1 MQEKS
6 TQPTGRPI
14 EHYRGF
20 NGFKSESPIQ
30 YSLRCC
36 RDALIQATLDRHVE
50 SVAPSP
56 FDPTKVKAF
65 FAFDVTLAQK
75 RGVVALI
82 DRPGPGFFDPPPGY
96 AFGLTLTTSQ
106 VRADPLMSNA
116 RLVWSYKERLV
127 PPDFQIRTLQA
138 LGKSRAG
145 LALSDIRRI
154 VSASYPMWLDFIFAM
169 TARGDV
175 ELGNLGQFTDGT
187 RVYWRR
193 ATPRSSFFADTTA
206 TTVLVVDR
214 TSANSS

>member
-1 MQEKS
+1 MQDKS
-6 TQPTGRPI
+6 TRRVGRPI
-14 EHYRGF
+14 QHYH
-20 NGFKSESPIQ
+20 GFKSFKSQSPIQ

-50 SVAPSP
+50 SIGPTQ
-56 FDPTKVKAF
+56 FDPTNVKAF
-65 FAFDVTLAQK
+65 FAFDVTLAGK

-82 DRPGPGFFDPPPGY
+82 DRPSAGFFDPPSGY
-96 AFGLTLTTSQ
+96 AFGITLTTSQ

-145 LALSDIRRI
+145 LALCDIRRI

-169 TARGDV
+169 AARGDV
-175 ELGNLGQFTDGT
+175 ELSNLGQVAEGT

-193 ATPRSSFFADTTA
+193 ASPQSSVFADATTA
-206 TTVLVVDR
+206 TVLRLDR
-214 TSANSS
+214 NQANSS